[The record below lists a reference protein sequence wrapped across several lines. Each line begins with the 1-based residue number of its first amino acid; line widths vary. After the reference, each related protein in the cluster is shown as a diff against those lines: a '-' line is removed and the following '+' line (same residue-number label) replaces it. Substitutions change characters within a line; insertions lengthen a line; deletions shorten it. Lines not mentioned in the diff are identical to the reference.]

1 MAADRDRLVEQH
13 LHLVHSIAGKLQRR
27 LGRTMEPGDLVGY
40 GTQGLI
46 EAAKKYDP
54 RQGTVFSTFAYYR
67 IRGAMFDG
75 MRTMAWYSRADY
87 ARFRAEERENEYLA
101 NLAAREAVA
110 GTEPPSSA
118 GADQERLLEDIAEIL
133 GGVATVHIASI
144 EAACDVPDGTFKA
157 PDEQVQAFQD
167 RERLRLAMGKLPRK
181 ERRLVE
187 LYYFADMSLD
197 SAGAKLGL
205 SKSWASRLH
214 ARAVGHL
221 REALA
226 GEPACPERP
235 PPSGPGRS
243 T

>member
-13 LHLVHSIAGKLQRR
+13 LHLVHSIASKLQRR

-40 GTQGLI
+40 GTQGLL

-54 RQGTVFSTFAYYR
+54 KQGAAFGTFAYYR

-87 ARFRAEERENEYLA
+87 ARFRAEERENAYLA
-101 NLAAREAVA
+101 NLADRDAAERAA
-110 GTEPPSSA
+110 QPSS
-118 GADQERLLEDIAEIL
+118 GAADKGKLLEDIAEIL
-133 GGVATVHIASI
+133 GGVAAVHIASL
-144 EAACDVPDGTFKA
+144 EAARDVPDATFKA
-157 PDEQVQAFQD
+157 PDEQVEAVQD
-167 RERLRLAMGKLPRK
+167 RERLREALGKLPKK
-181 ERRLVE
+181 ERRLME

-221 REALA
+221 REVLA
-226 GEPACPERP
+226 GEPPCPE
-235 PPSGPGRS
+235 
-243 T
+243 